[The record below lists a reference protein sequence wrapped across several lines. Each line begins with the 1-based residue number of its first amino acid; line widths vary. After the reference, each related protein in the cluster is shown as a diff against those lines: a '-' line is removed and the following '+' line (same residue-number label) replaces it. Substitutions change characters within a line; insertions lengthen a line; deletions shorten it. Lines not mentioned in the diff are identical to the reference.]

1 MTLVAFIDG
10 SCVGNPGESGC
21 SMVLKDEQNNVI
33 EAAGWYL
40 GHGTNN
46 TAEYQGLI
54 HCIKRANYYGVKY
67 LSVFSDS
74 QLLVSQIM
82 GNYRI
87 TKSHLRC
94 LQQEVVKLLKEN
106 RIQLE
111 ISYIPREQNLKADGL
126 ARKAIRL
133 QSDIQEIFIQTPGH
147 SG

>member
-1 MTLVAFIDG
+1 MNLKAFIDG
-10 SCVGNPGESGC
+10 SCFGNPGESGC
-21 SMVLKDEQNNVI
+21 SMVLKDDQNNVI

-54 HCIKRANYYGVKY
+54 HCLRRAKYYGAKC
-67 LSVFSDS
+67 LSVYSDS
-74 QLLVSQIM
+74 QLLVSQIR

-87 TKSHLRC
+87 KKSHLRD
-94 LQQEVVKLLKEN
+94 LQQEVENFLKEN
-106 RIQLE
+106 RVQLE
-111 ISYIPREQNLKADGL
+111 ISYIPREKNLEADGL

-133 QSDIQEIFIQTPGH
+133 QSDIQEVSIQSPGH